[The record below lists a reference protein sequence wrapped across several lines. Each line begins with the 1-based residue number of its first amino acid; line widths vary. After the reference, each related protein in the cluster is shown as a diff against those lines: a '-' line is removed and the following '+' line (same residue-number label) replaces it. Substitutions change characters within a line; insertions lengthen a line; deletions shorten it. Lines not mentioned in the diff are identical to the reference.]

1 MYMNKLQKKRMDFA
15 EVTIDNKFHKHIIG
29 KSGQNS
35 KKSFISFLQYS
46 KYMYTLRKRFQSLKI
61 TYFEIMYYS
70 NQN

>member
-35 KKSFISFLQYS
+35 KKSFISFMQFS
-46 KYMYTLRKRFQSLKI
+46 K
-61 TYFEIMYYS
+61 
-70 NQN
+70 

>member
-46 KYMYTLRKRFQSLKI
+46 KYMYTLRKRFQSLIFLK
-61 TYFEIMYYS
+61 
-70 NQN
+70 